1 MSQQQNIYPV
11 QLLNDLHNYFPD
23 ILYNSGRFRNVQD
36 LLDYIRSVADTSPYA
51 RGQAQYNNRQT
62 ARSVAT
68 AHPSRQN
75 SYPVGPPPPAAPVPP
90 PAAPVSVA
98 ASHAPPPSTAFSQV
112 YLNTMFDDGTPV
124 TTTRVR
130 MPLNGIGSNA
140 LMTTLLSG
148 LFSDI
153 MGSGPN
159 LNTFLNERV
168 AVYPTNEEI
177 ETATSRYNATRR
189 QEDICAICQDDI
201 EANQDMRRINH
212 CGHYFHRDCIDTWF
226 QGNVHC
232 PTCRHDIREVQEN
245 HQPSRN
251 VENPRPRDDN
261 TNNNVNTNTINNLN
275 NTASRQNSNP
285 PPVPENHRR
294 MNIRRPDNA

>member
-36 LLDYIRSVADTSPYA
+36 LLDYIRTVADTSPYA

-62 ARSVAT
+62 ARAT
-68 AHPSRQN
+68 AAAPPYPSRQN
-75 SYPVGPPPPAAPVPP
+75 SYPPVGPVPPAPIPPPPPVTTIPATIPATGGAGGVSHVYLNTFLDEPPAAPS
-90 PAAPVSVA
+90 A
-98 ASHAPPPSTAFSQV
+98 
-112 YLNTMFDDGTPV
+112 
-124 TTTRVR
+124 TRVR
-130 MPLNGIGSNA
+130 VPLTGAGSNA

-153 MGSGPN
+153 MGAGPN
-159 LNTFLNERV
+159 MNAFLNERV
-168 AVYPTNEEI
+168 PVYPSNEEI
-177 ETATSRYNATRR
+177 ETATSRYNASRR

-201 EANQDMRRINH
+201 EANQEMRRLNH

-245 HQPSRN
+245 QVPARN
-251 VENPRPRDDN
+251 VENQNNRNRNINDN
-261 TNNNVNTNTINNLN
+261 LQNIRNNENNQ
-275 NTASRQNSNP
+275 QNSNP

>member
-1 MSQQQNIYPV
+1 MSQQNIYPV

-36 LLDYIRSVADTSPYA
+36 LLDYIRSVADTSPFA
-51 RGQAQYNNRQT
+51 RGQAQYNNRQNS
-62 ARSVAT
+62 RVAT
-68 AHPSRQN
+68 GSMPAPSRQN
-75 SYPVGPPPPAAPVPP
+75 SYPPVGPVQPPVTSGGGSA
-90 PAAPVSVA
+90 A
-98 ASHAPPPSTAFSQV
+98 ASVGAPGAGGGFSHV
-112 YLNTMFDDGTPV
+112 YLNTFFDEPPV
-124 TTTRVR
+124 APAPTATRIRV
-130 MPLNGIGSNA
+130 PLNGLGSNA

-153 MGSGPN
+153 MNPGVN
-159 LNTFLNERV
+159 MNNFFNERV
-168 AVYPTNEEI
+168 PVYPSNEEI
-177 ETATSRYNATRR
+177 ESATSRYNASRR

-201 EANQDMRRINH
+201 EANQEMRRLNH

-232 PTCRHDIREVQEN
+232 PTCRHDIREGT
-245 HQPSRN
+245 
-251 VENPRPRDDN
+251 VENQQPAR
-261 TNNNVNTNTINNLN
+261 TVENNNIRNRNLDNLQNIRNNETNQVN
-275 NTASRQNSNP
+275 NTNP

>member
-36 LLDYIRSVADTSPYA
+36 LLDYIRTVADTSPYA

-62 ARSVAT
+62 VRGT
-68 AHPSRQN
+68 PTQPSRQN
-75 SYPVGPPPPAAPVPP
+75 SYPPVGPVPPAPIPPPPATGVGAGGF
-90 PAAPVSVA
+90 
-98 ASHAPPPSTAFSQV
+98 SHV
-112 YLNTMFDDGTPV
+112 YLNTFLDEPAPV
-124 TTTRVR
+124 PTATRVR
-130 MPLNGIGSNA
+130 VPLTGAGSNA

-153 MGSGPN
+153 MGTGSN
-159 LNTFLNERV
+159 MNAFLNERV
-168 AVYPTNEEI
+168 PVYPSNEEI
-177 ETATSRYNATRR
+177 ERSTTCYNVSRR

-201 EANQDMRRINH
+201 EANQEVRRVNH

-232 PTCRHDIREVQEN
+232 PTCRHDIREVQDN
-245 HQPSRN
+245 QVPPRV
-251 VENPRPRDDN
+251 VENQNNRNRNIIDN
-261 TNNNVNTNTINNLN
+261 LQNIRNNENNQ
-275 NTASRQNSNP
+275 QNSNP
-285 PPVPENHRR
+285 PPVPENYRR
-294 MNIRRPDNA
+294 MNIRRSDNA